1 MKLRQRRFLDFQK
14 FDFLRKLW
22 YNIYRKD
29 EREEKNSPS
38 LIKNKEVFK
47 MTVKQLYTQLSE
59 AHKALASELT
69 WLEANRG
76 VAVDKQD
83 FIKQKLNDVEPWDV
97 DDLWNR
103 LDALESEI
111 ECYDYQIDKV
121 KSIIADLEKSLTTF
135 KDNLMILSVAVRRT
149 YVGGYDK
156 YGE

>member
-1 MKLRQRRFLDFQK
+1 
-14 FDFLRKLW
+14 
-22 YNIYRKD
+22 
-29 EREEKNSPS
+29 
-38 LIKNKEVFK
+38 